1 MKVYQSLGF
10 QINVFD
16 QLGLNITSL
25 VRKSVKYTRITTTS
39 KTKTDKA
46 YCMGLEKLS
55 NEKQRK
61 KTKMT

>member
-16 QLGLNITSL
+16 QLGLNITSW
-25 VRKSVKYTRITTTS
+25 VRKSVKYTRITTS

>member
-16 QLGLNITSL
+16 QLGLNITSW
-25 VRKSVKYTRITTTS
+25 VRKSVKYTRITTS

-55 NEKQRK
+55 NEKRRK